1 MTWAFKRF
9 NELDLKELYD
19 ILALRTAIF
28 VVEQDCPYQE
38 CDGKDFDSIH
48 VIGRDDQGKLVAY
61 LRILDPGISYEER
74 SIGRV
79 VVDQEARGKAYGK
92 ALLKEA
98 LDYMTETYGT
108 CPIRISAQAYLIAF
122 YQSFGFE
129 IVSEEYLEDGIPHV
143 EMLKK

>member
-9 NELDLKELYD
+9 SELDLKELYD

-28 VVEQDCPYQE
+28 VVEQACPYQE

-48 VIGRDDQGKLVAY
+48 VMGRDETGSLVAY
-61 LRILDPGISYEER
+61 LRILDKGVSYDEL

-79 VVDQEARGKAYGK
+79 VVKQEARGKAYGK
-92 ALLKEA
+92 AILSRA
-98 LDYMTETYGT
+98 LDYIRQHEGA
-108 CPIRISAQAYLIAF
+108 CPVRISAQAYLIQL
-122 YQSFGFE
+122 YQAFGFVA
-129 IVSEEYLEDGIPHV
+129 VSEEYLEDGIPHV